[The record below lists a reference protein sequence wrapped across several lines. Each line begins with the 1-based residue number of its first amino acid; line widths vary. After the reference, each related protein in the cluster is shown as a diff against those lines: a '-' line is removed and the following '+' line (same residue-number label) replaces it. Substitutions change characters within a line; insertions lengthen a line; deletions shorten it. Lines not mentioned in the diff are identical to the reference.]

1 MKVFELVKDFEYE
14 VINGDL
20 NREISTLVSDN
31 RKLTKDC
38 VFVCIEGANF
48 DGHSV
53 VNDAFKCNAAAV
65 IVMKNVEVPEN
76 INTAVIKV
84 KDTREAL
91 ALASA
96 AYFSYPTKEI
106 KVIGVTGTK
115 GKTTTTYLIKS
126 ILENAGYK
134 VGLIGTIETIIGD
147 EHIPSKNTTPES
159 YVLQETFR
167 KMADNGIEVCVMEAS
182 SQGFLMKRTLGTEF
196 EIGIFTNLEPDHI
209 GPNEHDSFE
218 NYMECKSMLFRQCK
232 AGILNA
238 DDEHLEGILKGHT
251 CEVFTYGM
259 SENADYRA
267 SNVKLFEEKGVLGI
281 SFSVNGRINTDVAI
295 DMPGKFSLYNALTA
309 VSVCS
314 YLGIKEDAI
323 KSALKSAK
331 VKGRIE
337 MVPVSDDFTLM
348 IDYAHNAMA
357 LESLLTTLKEYE
369 SGRLVCVFGC
379 GGNRAKSRRFEM
391 GEVSGRLA
399 DFTIIT
405 SDNPRFEEPLDII
418 ADIVIGIEKT
428 DGEYIK
434 IPDRKEA
441 IKYAIENGRKGDI
454 IVLAGKGHED
464 YQEIKGVKYPMDE
477 RVLISEVLEELK

>member
-38 VFVCIEGANF
+38 VFVCIDGANF

-167 KMADNGIEVCVMEAS
+167 KMADSGIEVCVMEAS

-418 ADIVIGIEKT
+418 ADIVTGIEKT

>member
-38 VFVCIEGANF
+38 AFVCIDGANF

-238 DDEHLEGILKGHT
+238 DDEHLEGILKGRT

>member
-14 VINGDL
+14 VINGDI

-65 IVMKNVEVPEN
+65 IVMKNVEVPKD
-76 INTAVIKV
+76 IDTAVIKV

-418 ADIVIGIEKT
+418 ADIVTGMEKT

>member
-65 IVMKNVEVPEN
+65 IVMKNVEVPKD
-76 INTAVIKV
+76 IDTAMIKV

-418 ADIVIGIEKT
+418 ADIVTGIEKT